1 MPNAAVDRTELLRR
15 SGEIFGW
22 LKAGKLN
29 VSVDKVF
36 PLEDV
41 AEGHRYLEAGKSK
54 GKVLYKI
61 D

>member
-1 MPNAAVDRTELLRR
+1 MSLTRI
-15 SGEIFGW
+15 SGFDSRADEIFGW

-29 VSVDKVF
+29 VSVDRSF
-36 PLEDV
+36 PLEEA
-41 AEGHRYLEAGKSK
+41 AEGHLYLEAGKSK

>member
-1 MPNAAVDRTELLRR
+1 MLRR
-15 SGEIFGW
+15 SDEIFGW